1 MTALCI
7 DKQIEAKWLD
17 TEKKKGLLGRKT
29 WGKVLGDNFLA
40 LWPRKGY
47 VMFLHLSFFICE
59 MKLVIPTS

>member
-1 MTALCI
+1 MRHCVSHLDVLDLLTRRTLGGSVTALFI

-40 LWPRKGY
+40 L
-47 VMFLHLSFFICE
+47 
-59 MKLVIPTS
+59 

>member
-1 MTALCI
+1 MAVLDLLTRRTLGGSVTALFI

-40 LWPRKGY
+40 L
-47 VMFLHLSFFICE
+47 
-59 MKLVIPTS
+59 

>member
-1 MTALCI
+1 MRHCVRHLDVLDLLTRRTLGGSVTALFI

-40 LWPRKGY
+40 L
-47 VMFLHLSFFICE
+47 
-59 MKLVIPTS
+59 

>member
-1 MTALCI
+1 MDALDLLTRRTLGGSVTALCI

-40 LWPRKGY
+40 L
-47 VMFLHLSFFICE
+47 
-59 MKLVIPTS
+59 